1 MPRGSLRR
9 PFYPTLAPPVVP
21 PPGLARRAPSSGTVV
36 WFVPHPPTSASPP
49 CRVALGGGGA
59 LFAPSLP
66 AFPALGGAG
75 VGGGGRGAL
84 LVSPPLH
91 ARRRHDVGTT
101 QSRGEALGCCGGG
114 GGVSLWAF
122 PPCSMV

>member
-1 MPRGSLRR
+1 MACGSLRR
-9 PFYPTLAPPVVP
+9 PFYPTLPPPVVP

-49 CRVALGGGGA
+49 CRVALGGGA

-84 LVSPPLH
+84 IVSPPLH

-114 GGVSLWAF
+114 GGSLWAF
-122 PPCSMV
+122 PPCSIV